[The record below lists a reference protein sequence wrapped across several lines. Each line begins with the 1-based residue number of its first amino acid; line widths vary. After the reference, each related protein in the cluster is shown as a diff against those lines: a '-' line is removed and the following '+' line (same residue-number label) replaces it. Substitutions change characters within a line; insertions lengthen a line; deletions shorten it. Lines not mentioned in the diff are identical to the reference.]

1 MPMHDAADLKRAIHW
16 HCHRLLADRLAQTRS
31 EIERCRMVA
40 QAGGNTS
47 VNARIELE
55 KLHAVL
61 EQLQAMAPVL
71 ADIDPAGHHVSIVPG
86 ALVRTDMGLFYIA
99 VALGRTEVEGVP
111 LWVVAPNAPIVQV
124 LKDTP
129 VGEIAFFNGQAFR
142 MQLVA

>member
-1 MPMHDAADLKRAIHW
+1 MYDAADLKRAIHW
-16 HCHRLLADRLAQTRS
+16 HCHRLLADRLTQTRQD
-31 EIERCRMVA
+31 IERCRA
-40 QAGGNTS
+40 KALDGGASS

-71 ADIDPAGHHVSIVPG
+71 ADIDPTGHHGSIVPG

-99 VALGRTEVEGVP
+99 VALGRTEVDGIP
-111 LWVVAPNAPIVQV
+111 LWVVAPHSPIVQV